1 MAMTLNNTASMAA
14 LGTLNKNVKKV
25 GAALAKIAS
34 GDRIPS
40 AKYDSAGL
48 AMSEILREQL
58 RSLHQDQQNVQNGS
72 AMFQTAAGGIDDIIQ
87 NIRRLKELAINAA
100 NDSNSDIDRV
110 TIQKEIDSTLA
121 TIEDVAVG
129 TEYNGIKLLD
139 GTFEFHAASSVTASL
154 DRPDDSEITIIPAG
168 DYTIQSDGVYELA
181 GDYTGTITVASNAA
195 NVEIRG
201 NGGTYSETYIVGN
214 SSGDAALWLNGVNI
228 VNEWQDKPAIDF
240 SGANNALFL
249 IGSNSAA
256 SQAWNSAGIHIGE
269 GLIIADGAAGSSLSV
284 NSFGNGAG
292 IGTNQGEQ
300 TSANLILSAATVTSI
315 KTGAGNGA
323 AIGTGE
329 GASIGDIIINAN
341 TTIIARSM
349 ENEAAAI
356 GTGKNGD
363 IKELAIYSR
372 ASVMATAKPTTDGRS
387 PAIGGGVN
395 GNVDSIHIYSHSQVQ
410 AFGGIG
416 CPDIGIGAGGYVQH
430 VHLYDEIQAG
440 IGSYQNQGLIF
451 LIGGHRWTSAHSVT
465 SAIADEVIV
474 PSRYQGNAHGN
485 NVRIVDEVKDMSL
498 SIPTPLFPDGG
509 ASSIESSFQGN
520 PLVIHHGTKSN
531 QMDLFYI
538 NSMRPKA
545 MDLENLDV
553 KTRDKAEMAIGK
565 IDKALD
571 YALDAATD
579 VGSYMARLEHTASN
593 LEVKSENTALS
604 DSVLRD
610 ADMAKEMTEYTKFN
624 VLTQSA
630 QAMLAQAGQNQSQ
643 VLSLLQ

>member
-25 GAALAKIAS
+25 GTTLAKIAS

-100 NDSNSDIDRV
+100 NDSNSDLDRV

-121 TIEDVAVG
+121 AIEDAAVG

-139 GTFEFHAASSVTASL
+139 GTFEFHAASSITASL

-300 TSANLILSAATVTSI
+300 TSANLVLSGATVTSI
-315 KTGAGNGA
+315 KTGTGNGA

-356 GTGKNGD
+356 GTGKNGTVN
-363 IKELAIYSR
+363 EVAIYSYT
-372 ASVMATAKPTTDGRS
+372 SVQARSQPGSTGRS
-387 PAIGGGVN
+387 AAIGGGINGDVN
-395 GNVDSIHIYSHSQVQ
+395 KIHVYSHAQIT
-410 AFGGIG
+410 ALGGSG
-416 CPDIGIGAGGYVQH
+416 CPDIGTGAGGHVNH
-430 VHLYDEIQAG
+430 VHLYDEILASTGQPIASG
-440 IGSYQNQGLIF
+440 MLV
-451 LIGGHRWTSAHSVT
+451 IGGWDWGGGARAV
-465 SAIADEVIV
+465 AEEVIV
-474 PSRYQGNAHGN
+474 PASHITYARGNSVEQRN
-485 NVRIVDEVKDMSL
+485 EVKDMAL

-545 MDLENLDV
+545 MDLEKLDV

-565 IDKALD
+565 IDKALE

-593 LEVKSENTALS
+593 LEIKSENTALS